1 MLDSSNKR
9 ATPFAYGSGHVRPN
23 RAMDPGLVYDITVN
37 DYFNFLCARGYNQSL
52 LRLFSDK
59 PYACPKSY
67 GVMDLNYPSISVSQ
81 LNGSM
86 TVRRTVKNVG
96 SARST
101 YKARVRSP
109 AGVTVSVKPS
119 TLKFEKIGEE
129 KKFEVK
135 FELNKNNAKSED
147 YVFGE
152 LLWSDGNHY
161 VRSPIVVKYK

>member
-37 DYFNFLCARGYNQSL
+37 DYLNFLCARGYNQSL
-52 LRLFSDK
+52 LSLFADK

-67 GVMDLNYPSISVSQ
+67 SVMDFNYPSISISQ
-81 LNGSM
+81 LNATI
-86 TVRRTVKNVG
+86 TVSRTVKNVG

-119 TLKFEKIGEE
+119 TLKFEKSGEE

-135 FELNKNNAKSED
+135 FELSKSNVRSGD

-152 LLWSDGNHY
+152 LLWSDGSHH
-161 VRSPIVVKYK
+161 VRSPIVVKHK